1 MYSQYRGYIFCVP
14 TDSVVAVQF
23 PGETV
28 NKHVSGWNPG
38 TGNGTLSAAAVNL
51 VNSMV
56 TNADMKERLIRLLIA
71 IEASIQYDENLRT
84 SKTTQDTILRVF
96 IAPEFYFRPPMTSMD
111 KGGAYTLDEFASLV
125 GALGRYFRDYSSL
138 YPKKKPLKNWAFLCG
153 SCVYYA
159 FPGDYGKKIRNSM
172 FVYCIEAEKAYGRI
186 VSKAFTA
193 RDDGIPKPLAF
204 NMIFQKEF
212 ASENRV
218 ELLNH
223 FFPGFGFAVEIC
235 LEHRAGLVKNCKP
248 CLLPTAKIS
257 LQVISAAAMLV
268 IANNSLENIEVL
280 RCDGERYE
288 NSSGMFTAAKI
299 KDKKNIG
306 TYKCWKVKEI
316 TSPWSDLN
324 QDTGYLSRLF
334 PNMST
339 TVKCLDDQGTLTD
352 LRQYYNPV
360 VCVVMEG

>member
-1 MYSQYRGYIFCVP
+1 MYSQYRGYMFCVP

-23 PGETV
+23 PGKAEY
-28 NKHVSGWNPG
+28 KHVSGWNPG
-38 TGNGTLSAAAVNL
+38 TGNGALSAATVNL

-71 IEASIQYDENLRT
+71 IEASIQYDEDLRT

-96 IAPEFYFRPPMTSMD
+96 IAPEFYFRPAMTSMD
-111 KGGAYTLDEFASLV
+111 KGGAYTYDEFASLV
-125 GALGRYFRDYSSL
+125 GALGRYFRDYGSL
-138 YPKKKPLKNWAFLCG
+138 YPRKKPLKNWAFLCG

-159 FPGDYGKKIRNSM
+159 FPG
-172 FVYCIEAEKAYGRI
+172 VYCVEAEKAYGRI
-186 VSKAFTA
+186 VSKMFTA
-193 RDDGIPKPLAF
+193 RDDGIPKQFAF
-204 NMIFQKEF
+204 DMVFLNEF
-212 ASENRV
+212 RSGNRV

-223 FFPGFGFAVEIC
+223 FFPSVGFAVEIC
-235 LEHRAGLVKNCKP
+235 LEHRAGLVKKWKP
-248 CLLPTAKIS
+248 CLLPNVKIS

-268 IANNSLENIEVL
+268 IADYSLENVEVL

-299 KDKKNIG
+299 KDKQNIG
-306 TYKCWKVKEI
+306 TYKCRQVKEI

-339 TVKCLDDQGTLTD
+339 TVKCLNNKGIVTD
-352 LRQYYNPV
+352 LRQYYNPAV
-360 VCVVMEG
+360 YVVMEG